1 MWRAGWPA
9 PTPPVCLPLRRP
21 QGADKLAT
29 VTVRGLKPA
38 PQEDRPGIVSSET
51 AEAPAAMTAVAGPL
65 LSGRPSRT
73 AAVYVRRDRCAQ
85 GIGPLPR
92 GAPTARRNPEPAV
105 SMPSDGGRGLGS
117 CSLGEGL
124 SRGEDQ
130 ARSPRPR
137 RSASVRACGEARFQT
152 FRNAIS
158 CSRKEENFPSMVG
171 TLRENPNIAELAS
184 SLNCLPT
191 MRCYI
196 FLSSFFWQGEN
207 WEKHVLTKSTL
218 ENTIERQL
226 ISQQNL

>member
-1 MWRAGWPA
+1 MASG
-9 PTPPVCLPLRRP
+9 
-21 QGADKLAT
+21 
-29 VTVRGLKPA
+29 
-38 PQEDRPGIVSSET
+38 
-51 AEAPAAMTAVAGPL
+51 VAGPHPPGL
-65 LSGRPSRT
+65 PATETSPGYGQAGHRDSEGPQTRVAGGQAGDRFIRNGRSASGN
-73 AAVYVRRDRCAQ
+73 D
-85 GIGPLPR
+85 
-92 GAPTARRNPEPAV
+92 
-105 SMPSDGGRGLGS
+105 GRGRAPPVRLTVTHRGRLREEGPACSGDRPPAQRRPYRAAEPRACSLDAFGRRRGLAS
-117 CSLGEGL
+117 CSLGEGP
-124 SRGEDQ
+124 SRGKDQ

-137 RSASVRACGEARFQT
+137 WSASVRACGEARFRT
-152 FRNAIS
+152 FQNAIS